1 MVRELISP
9 RGRGWKAGLAV
20 AVVAGALLWHVLACT
35 ESPMAFSPNGE
46 DLAFVLPGGG
56 SGPDQGKGAFRLA
69 VLSRTKGLRTVE
81 TSADAMLLAPA
92 YSPDGTR
99 LCYLRVP
106 VVSDD
111 ARTEAGK
118 ISATRKKLLAPELPD
133 FPEPLVLRLSVP
145 PRPGEPAASPA
156 PQTEDASLPPLEKT
170 HEMVSALQAGYSL
183 GAMLVVRDAKTDAVL
198 SLTPVPLPV
207 GEEDKPGTEIV
218 AYYFSQPQ
226 YGGGGWIYLCMGTVL
241 VGVNPETHASRLMA
255 APVQTAVL
263 SRDGKTL
270 AALMAGEVCFIQTDG
285 EIAVH
290 RKWTSEISLSGLAWG
305 GSDTLALLQKP
316 EKDQAILHLLRSDGK
331 ILRTVTL
338 DLSDIKPRTQENTGE
353 LAVAPDGKHF
363 VVCYGSDVLFLD
375 STGKVLKR
383 WHHEVEE
390 LAQPTFAPDGQRVA
404 FKVCVKK
411 EGDSGNGIVTVS
423 IVFFSPTGEEL
434 SRTPVPPPA
443 PPAGA
448 REPPLKEAAP
458 SKETTPPK
466 EAAPPKAK

>member
-1 MVRELISP
+1 
-9 RGRGWKAGLAV
+9 
-20 AVVAGALLWHVLACT
+20 
-35 ESPMAFSPNGE
+35 
-46 DLAFVLPGGG
+46 
-56 SGPDQGKGAFRLA
+56 
-69 VLSRTKGLRTVE
+69 
-81 TSADAMLLAPA
+81 
-92 YSPDGTR
+92 
-99 LCYLRVP
+99 
-106 VVSDD
+106 
-111 ARTEAGK
+111 
-118 ISATRKKLLAPELPD
+118 
-133 FPEPLVLRLSVP
+133 
-145 PRPGEPAASPA
+145 
-156 PQTEDASLPPLEKT
+156 
-170 HEMVSALQAGYSL
+170 
-183 GAMLVVRDAKTDAVL
+183 MLVVRDAKTDAVL

-290 RKWTSEISLSGLAWG
+290 RKWTSEISLSGLAWV
-305 GSDTLALLQKP
+305 GSDTLAL
-316 EKDQAILHLLRSDGK
+316 
-331 ILRTVTL
+331 
-338 DLSDIKPRTQENTGE
+338 GE